1 MRNVLQIQSELGV
14 SVLLKKHL
22 PPKNK
27 ENSVIVVIV
36 LEWTNNGKLIKWLHT
51 ARLEASAPSEVVG
64 RARPAVGGVNV
75 VFSTRFEI
83 WDQLLSHHSLVRK
96 QFSIYPKCSSLTI
109 AGQRSCSSSSW
120 ET

>member
-1 MRNVLQIQSELGV
+1 MRNVLQIQSELRV

-64 RARPAVGGVNV
+64 RSRPAVGGVNV

-83 WDQLLSHHSLVRK
+83 WDQLCLITL
-96 QFSIYPKCSSLTI
+96 L
-109 AGQRSCSSSSW
+109 
-120 ET
+120 